1 MRHLPKFR
9 YYRPKALNE
18 VLDLLKEHEVQ
29 AKLLAGGT
37 DLVVLMKEQK
47 ISPEVIIDLSEVR
60 ELSHVEEGEG
70 VTRIGATVK
79 LSTLEG
85 LPQSREAWRLLAQ
98 AAHRIGS
105 PQIRFR
111 GTIGGNVCNASPAAD
126 MAAPLLAME
135 AGVVLV
141 SKNKERTLPL
151 ESFFKGPGVTALGSD
166 EVLKEIVVPDVP
178 PRSFGAYLK
187 LGRRKSMDLAVVSA
201 VVLLTLGPDKKTCER
216 ARIAFGSV
224 APVPLRAKETEAFLH
239 GRVLTDEAILE
250 GAHVAKG
257 ESRPISDI
265 RATALYRRKMVGV
278 LFRRAVREALAA
290 RT

>member
-1 MRHLPKFR
+1 M
-9 YYRPKALNE
+9 
-18 VLDLLKEHEVQ
+18 
-29 AKLLAGGT
+29 
-37 DLVVLMKEQK
+37 VVLMKEQK

-60 ELSHVEEGEG
+60 ELSYVEEGEG

-85 LPQSREAWRLLAQ
+85 LPPSREAWRVLAQ
-98 AAHRIGS
+98 AARRIGS

-201 VVLLTLGPDKKTCER
+201 AVLLTLGPDKKTCER

-224 APVPLRAKETEAFLH
+224 APVPLRAKETEAFLQ

-250 GAHVAKG
+250 GAHVAEG

-278 LFRRAVREALAA
+278 LFRRAMREALAA